1 MPLTTATRA
10 TAEEL
15 EPHIIRFVGSSGAGQ
30 WRFQL
35 LCKFCTDLG
44 TVSASAHSIGDAKAL
59 RKAAESLPSRVGG
72 STRFRFVQNAIDAK
86 TSNQAMQRTADRSLC
101 LDLRACERH
110 FQLARSLILDLVK
123 PHALDG
129 SFAVDSGDNCVRVVQ
144 YIPRSRCGDVWE
156 SA

>member
-59 RKAAESLPSRVGG
+59 RTAAESFAEQGWW
-72 STRFRFVQNAIDAK
+72 ID
-86 TSNQAMQRTADRSLC
+86 
-101 LDLRACERH
+101 E
-110 FQLARSLILDLVK
+110 
-123 PHALDG
+123 
-129 SFAVDSGDNCVRVVQ
+129 
-144 YIPRSRCGDVWE
+144 IPICPKCYRRKNI
-156 SA
+156 